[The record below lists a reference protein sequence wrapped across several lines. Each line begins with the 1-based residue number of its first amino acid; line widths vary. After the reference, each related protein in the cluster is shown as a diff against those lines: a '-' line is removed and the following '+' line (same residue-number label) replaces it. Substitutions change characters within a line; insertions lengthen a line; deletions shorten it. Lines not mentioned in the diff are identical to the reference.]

1 MVKRPALAQSRSNAQ
16 IDTELFRSRL
26 KEVAGGPL
34 NAWLIKIGVRDT
46 VYSALS
52 RESVPGAETLAKIAH
67 ASGRSIDWLLGL
79 RDDDSIKGIVGHLRG
94 VNEPPTAPYIN
105 EDEFVY
111 VKRYNV
117 RASGGNGEFI
127 CEENAVGRYAYE
139 RDWWHRTM
147 PCEPAD
153 CAIIYCDGRSM
164 EPDILD
170 GDPIMLTTADRG
182 LRTDAVYVFRLG
194 ERLLVKRL
202 QFLPGGKINVISS
215 NKEDYPPY
223 QIDQETL
230 ESPERGAVI
239 GRVFGVPGGFRWIK

>member
-1 MVKRPALAQSRSNAQ
+1 MKTLTPASEDARNVRLKDEKSDAEFSARISRLCEVVGGYSAMARLIDSSDSAVGKWCRGETDPSRSFIIAIARACGITVQ
-16 IDTELFRSRL
+16 WLATGEGPMRIDEAPEGL
-26 KEVAGGPL
+26 VP
-34 NAWLIKIGVRDT
+34 
-46 VYSALS
+46 
-52 RESVPGAETLAKIAH
+52 ESDP
-67 ASGRSIDWLLGL
+67 
-79 RDDDSIKGIVGHLRG
+79 
-94 VNEPPTAPYIN
+94 
-105 EDEFVY
+105 EFVY

-202 QFLPGGKINVISS
+202 QFLPGGKINVISI

-230 ESPERGAVI
+230 ESPEQGAVI
-239 GRVFGVPGGFRWIK
+239 GKVFGVPGGFRWIK